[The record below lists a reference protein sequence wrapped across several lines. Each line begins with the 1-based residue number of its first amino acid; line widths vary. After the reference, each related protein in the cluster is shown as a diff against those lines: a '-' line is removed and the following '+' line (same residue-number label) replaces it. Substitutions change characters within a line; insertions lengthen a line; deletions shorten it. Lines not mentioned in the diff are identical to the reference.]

1 MRLMF
6 LGFDGLLS
14 CFQGTNP
21 TNAGYFVVVSLFHF
35 YCRFWLD
42 CVRMSHED
50 IQSESEY
57 EPDLSSDEYD
67 YKLFFC
73 LLASV

>member
-1 MRLMF
+1 VRLTF
-6 LGFDGLLS
+6 FGFDGLLPY
-14 CFQGTNP
+14 FQGTNP
-21 TNAGYFVVVSLFHF
+21 TNASYFVVVSLFHF
-35 YCRFWLD
+35 YGLFWLD

-50 IQSESEY
+50 TQSRSEY